1 MPSAIPPDPSN
12 PDALPKDALPID
24 ALPKDALPKDALP
37 KDALPIDACLDE
49 LTTVLAQAQ
58 PVVLQ
63 APPGAG
69 KTTGIPPALLN
80 SNAAGDGK
88 TLLIQPRRIAARA
101 AAHRLASTLDS
112 RVGDTVGYHVR
123 FDKRY
128 GRDTRLISM
137 TTGMLLRRIQSD
149 PILED
154 VSCVV
159 LDEFHERSLEIDLAL
174 GMLQRIRSSLRP
186 ELRLLVMS
194 ATLSPEP
201 IAEFLGDAH
210 TMISQGRSFPV
221 EVHYADQVSREP
233 VEQKVVRTLPKVLEE
248 TPGHILVF
256 LPGIAEIN
264 RTQREIGSRSWA
276 EDFQIHRL
284 YGDLPAK
291 DQDAVLRHSKQRRV
305 ILCTNVA
312 ETSLTIPGVTGVIDS
327 GLVRTMQVDSQIGL
341 PKLQLESISQASAEQ
356 RAGRAGRTSPGLCY
370 RLWPHAVHRAR
381 PSKDTP
387 EITRCD
393 FASALLML
401 AAWGERDV
409 FEFPWLT
416 PPTDSAV
423 KHAQSL
429 LEQLGATDTEGRITK
444 LGHHM
449 ASLPIHPRLARFM
462 VEAERF
468 GNTEEA
474 AIAVA
479 LLTERDPLR
488 GIPTEAK
495 TIHDCDLSDKVE
507 RLKAIFSDQRSPHRN
522 LPAIRNTKRIAE
534 QIQQATRQH
543 ADKLSATPPA
553 AITDHPLQRALLAA
567 YPDRVARRRDDDP
580 RKGLMVGGRGVRQSK
595 RSAAIQ
601 GEFFLCLE
609 IDSQGKEASV
619 HLASTL
625 HRDWLDPTLMR
636 EIDEP
641 FFNHSASAVVA
652 RRRSYFL
659 DLLISET
666 PIECQPDETT
676 TKLLAKHARQN
687 LDNCFPRSP
696 TTNQFIERVRFLS
709 QHMPELEIP
718 PLDAD
723 AIDAA
728 LVELC
733 TTRTSFSQLTKAPW
747 LDHLR
752 SRYQYDQ
759 MRLIDLHTPV
769 SIKVPS
775 GNEHS
780 ISYESGKPP
789 RMEVRIQELFGW
801 QQTPRIANRIP
812 LQLHLL
818 GPNHRP
824 QQITDDLANFW
835 SETYLHVRKELRRR
849 YPKHHWPEN
858 PLLATP
864 TRNGLKP
871 RN

>member
-1 MPSAIPPDPSN
+1 MPDAIPPDSSATNALPA
-12 PDALPKDALPID
+12 DALSIDALPISE
-24 ALPKDALPKDALP
+24 
-37 KDALPIDACLDE
+37 CLDE
-49 LTTVLAQAQ
+49 LTSVLAQAQ

-69 KTTGIPPALLN
+69 KTTGIPPALLK

-101 AAHRLASTLDS
+101 AAHRIAAALDC

-123 FDKRY
+123 FDKRH
-128 GRDTRLISM
+128 GNETRLISM
-137 TTGMLLRRIQSD
+137 TTGMLLRRMQSD
-149 PILED
+149 PFLED

-174 GMLQRIRSSLRP
+174 GMLQRIRTSLRP

-201 IAEFLGDAH
+201 IAQFLGDAH
-210 TMISQGRSFPV
+210 TMISEGRSFPV
-221 EVHYADQVSREP
+221 DIRYSKQISQESIENKIVHA
-233 VEQKVVRTLPKVLEE
+233 LPKMLEE
-248 TPGHILVF
+248 TTGHVLIF
-256 LPGIAEIN
+256 LPGIGEIN
-264 RTQREIGSRSWA
+264 RTQQAISSCSWA

-291 DQDAVLRHSKQRRV
+291 DQDEVLCNSNVRRV
-305 ILCTNVA
+305 ILSTNVA

-370 RLWPHAVHRAR
+370 RLWPLTVHRAR
-381 PSKDTP
+381 PSKDAP

-393 FASALLML
+393 FANALLML
-401 AAWGERDV
+401 SDWGERDV
-409 FEFPWLT
+409 FDFPWLT
-416 PPTDSAV
+416 PPTTSSVNNAQNLLKLLSAID
-423 KHAQSL
+423 
-429 LEQLGATDTEGRITK
+429 GEGKITK
-444 LGHHM
+444 LGRHM

-462 VEAERF
+462 LEAEKF
-468 GNTEEA
+468 EIIEEA

-488 GIPTEAK
+488 GIPAQSK

-507 RLKAIFSDQRSPHRN
+507 RIKAIFKDQRSPHRH
-522 LPAIRNTKRIAE
+522 LPAIKNAKRIAE
-534 QIQQATRQH
+534 QIQKATRQH
-543 ADKLSATPPA
+543 ADNPSNTSPTPV
-553 AITDHPLQRALLAA
+553 TDHPLQRALLSAF
-567 YPDRVARRRDDDP
+567 PDRVARRRDDDP
-580 RKGLMVGGRGVRQSK
+580 RKGVMVGGRGVRQSK
-595 RSAAIQ
+595 RSSAIR
-601 GEFFLCLE
+601 GEFFLCLD

-619 HLASTL
+619 HLASGL
-625 HRDWLDPTLMR
+625 QRNWLDPSLTR

-641 FFNHSASAVVA
+641 FFNTSLSAVVA
-652 RRRSYFL
+652 RRRTYFQ
-659 DLLISET
+659 DLLLSET
-666 PIECQPDETT
+666 PIGCQPNEETGAI
-676 TKLLAKHARQN
+676 LAKHARQN
-687 LDNCFPRSP
+687 LELCFPRSK

-709 QHMPELEIP
+709 QYMPELELP
-718 PLDAD
+718 HLDSKS
-723 AIDAA
+723 IDQV
-728 LVELC
+728 LFELC
-733 TTRTSFSQLTKAPW
+733 ATRTSFAELTKAPW

-752 SRYQYDQ
+752 CRYQYEQ
-759 MRLIDLHTPV
+759 MRLIDLHAPV
-769 SIKVPS
+769 TMTVPS

-780 ISYESGKPP
+780 ISYEQGKPP

-801 QQTPRIANRIP
+801 QQTPRVASRIP
-812 LQLHLL
+812 IQLHLL

-824 QQITDDLANFW
+824 QQITNDLANFW

-849 YPKHHWPEN
+849 YPKHHWPED
-858 PLLATP
+858 PLKATP

-871 RN
+871 RS